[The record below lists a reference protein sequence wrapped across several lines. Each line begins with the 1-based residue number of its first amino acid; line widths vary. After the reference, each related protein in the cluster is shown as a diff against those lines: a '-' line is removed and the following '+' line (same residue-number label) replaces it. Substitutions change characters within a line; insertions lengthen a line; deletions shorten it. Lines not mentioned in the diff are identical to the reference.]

1 MTPCENYWEA
11 LNAFVD
17 GECSP
22 EEEAALRAHLADCA
36 ACREALAEL
45 TALHDGFPDWEDEAV
60 PEGFADGVLQKIAE
74 TPQQAPK
81 KGKRKRSGAAWASLA
96 ACLGVM
102 VLLGSLFPG
111 LRSASSSNNAAPAS
125 GAAVT
130 GGQAIEPQ
138 SGETEDALMGT
149 QAMEAGGEDPSKL
162 MTDRAK
168 LTQAGADLRWT
179 LTASEEQELLSGYD
193 CRETED
199 GRVYTLTAGDL
210 ESVRAQAEEEGISLW
225 EDSSTV
231 YATAATAAPA
241 ASQPPEPAAS
251 PDASANSYSN
261 SGSGESET
269 YRVLIQPREEN

>member
-96 ACLGVM
+96 ACLGIM
-102 VLLGSLFPG
+102 VLLGTLFPG
-111 LRSASSSNNAAPAS
+111 ERNAGSANTAAPAS
-125 GAAVT
+125 DAAVT
-130 GGQAIEPQ
+130 GGQAAAPQ
-138 SGETEDALMGT
+138 SGEPEDALMGT
-149 QAMEAGGEDPSKL
+149 QSMKASREDQDKL

-168 LTQAGADLRWT
+168 LTQAGADLCWT
-179 LTASEEQELLSGYD
+179 LTADEEQELLSGFN
-193 CRETED
+193 CQETEE
-199 GRVYTLTAGDL
+199 GRVYTLTAGDI
-210 ESVRAQAEEEGISLW
+210 ESVHAQAEAKGIALPW
-225 EDSSTV
+225 EDSAVV
-231 YATAATAAPA
+231 YTTGAAAPDPTA
-241 ASQPPEPAAS
+241 GGGGSSGDTSSS
-251 PDASANSYSN
+251 P
-261 SGSGESET
+261 GSGAPGA
-269 YRVLIQPREEN
+269 YRILIQPMEEGN